1 MYLKVDTS
9 YNILI
14 WEIDKW
20 WFVVCFSAFLPCPLR
35 APKVH
40 ISFWLICQG
49 SGIESTKMLRKKLDF
64 CTANILMHVSSWTD
78 EDVSLSACHKGLPSG
93 HMLAIYRSKMKIK
106 IIFVC
111 VCLFNFKNLF
121 FVGNLRYT

>member
-93 HMLAIYRSKMKIK
+93 HMLAIYIDQK
-106 IIFVC
+106 
-111 VCLFNFKNLF
+111 
-121 FVGNLRYT
+121 